1 MPYGDLLFQRLRRA
15 TRPELDDLVGAV
27 GLDPKKMKGA
37 RDEDLIPAI
46 SAELRRVAGHA
57 IANRFRGEHGMEYR
71 QILVDVANTLAPGF
85 GPWNRTK
92 YKVQDLATGTDV
104 EIENHIHARFI
115 EILQAKLKRLSPDKL
130 AQIQKAIVA
139 DLQAKGVPE
148 QAVAAVSAALVTGAL
163 TGAMVGPVVA
173 AALFSGFWT
182 WLFGLTVG
190 QVLLGGL
197 LVGGPA
203 GLLLG
208 GLHFLASPTDRRTVP
223 TVLRL
228 ILVRKSRE
236 AEVELAK
243 VPA

>member
-1 MPYGDLLFQRLRRA
+1 MPYDDLLFQRLRRA
-15 TRPELDDLVGAV
+15 TRPELDDLVRSV
-27 GLDPKKMKGA
+27 GLAPKKMKGA
-37 RDEDLIPAI
+37 RDEDLVPAI

-57 IANRFRGEHGMEYR
+57 IANRLRDEHGMEYR
-71 QILVDVANTLAPGF
+71 KILVDVANTLAPGF

-92 YKVQDLATGTDV
+92 YKVGDLATGTDE
-104 EIENHIHARFI
+104 EIEDRIHARFI
-115 EILQAKLKRLSPDKL
+115 EILEAKLKRLGPDKR
-130 AQIQKAIVA
+130 AEVQKAIVA

-148 QAVAAVSAALVTGAL
+148 QAVAAVSTALATGAL

-173 AALFSGFWT
+173 AALFSGIWT

-190 QVLLGGL
+190 QVLLGGF

-208 GLHFLASPTDRRTVP
+208 GLHFLASPTDRRTIP

-236 AEVELAK
+236 AEAALAK
-243 VPA
+243 VSA